1 MALQSSGQIS
11 FSDIMIEAKGVAY
24 GTDYNLD
31 LNDQL
36 LRNLAGRPY
45 PSQSIGTN
53 HFYGKVGGKDQQI
66 ITVGTTWL
74 NTNDGG
80 AYGYRNFYPTG
91 SYIGTINDG
100 TVNFRNG
107 ASFIS
112 CYYTTGSKQIVLI
125 LQGYGYGN
133 AGFTTIE
140 IRPQYLTGSG
150 STTPVFYNYRSSAS
164 FTRGSYYNYT
174 QWVWTGVNSNPFGTT
189 TQDKKLV
196 ILR

>member
-53 HFYGKVGGKDQQI
+53 HFHGKVGGKDQQT
-66 ITVGTTWL
+66 ITVGTTWIS
-74 NTNDGG
+74 TGAGG
-80 AYGYRNFYPTG
+80 AYGYRSFNPAS

-107 ASFIS
+107 SAFWS
-112 CYYTTGSKQIVLI
+112 CYYLTGYKTVTLI
-125 LQGYGYGN
+125 LQGYGYSN
-133 AGFTTIE
+133 SGFTTIE
-140 IRPQYLTGSG
+140 IRPESLTGSG

>member
-11 FSDIMIEAKGVAY
+11 FSDIAVEALGVAY
-24 GTDYNLD
+24 GTDQNLD
-31 LNDQL
+31 FNDSR
-36 LRNLAGRPY
+36 LRSLANRAY
-45 PSQSIGTN
+45 PLSIGTN
-53 HFYGKVGGKDQQI
+53 NFYGKVGGKDQQI
-66 ITVGTTWL
+66 ITVGSTWL

-80 AYGYRNFYPTG
+80 AYGYRNFYPAG

-100 TVNFRNG
+100 TVDFRNN

-125 LQGYGYGN
+125 LSGYSYGN
-133 AGFTTIE
+133 SGFTTIE

-150 STTPVFYNYRSSAS
+150 STTPVFFNYRSSATYS
-164 FTRGSYYNYT
+164 AGSYYNYT
-174 QWVWTGVNSNPFGTT
+174 KWVWTGINSNPFGST